1 MRFSS
6 TALFMGLAL
15 MATIF
20 VSCNSDDDKNE
31 PPKDPAEN
39 QLILI
44 NSAETDQG
52 GMLVNIY
59 AKDSLKSQYTKLWVE
74 VKDIAT
80 DKVIPNAKVEIYPLM
95 DMGTMVHAAPFENP
109 VSEQATNGKFEGAVV
124 FTMPGAMGWSLEV
137 YVYDHAMDREGTATV
152 PISVSQPVPSRTVVV
167 TPLDNG
173 NKLVISYLLPTNPK
187 VGVNDFE
194 MTIHERITG
203 MNFQPVENYAV
214 TINPDMPSM
223 GHGSPNNVNPVHTSK
238 GHYKG
243 KVNFT
248 MTGMWRIELGI
259 YDGTTP
265 KDTTSYF
272 DITF

>member
-1 MRFSS
+1 
-6 TALFMGLAL
+6 
-15 MATIF
+15 
-20 VSCNSDDDKNE
+20 
-31 PPKDPAEN
+31 
-39 QLILI
+39 
-44 NSAETDQG
+44 
-52 GMLVNIY
+52 MLVNLY
-59 AKDSLKSQYTKLWVE
+59 AADSLKSQYTKIYVE
-74 VKDIAT
+74 VKDVET
-80 DKVIPNAKVEIYPLM
+80 DKVISNAIVDIFPVM

-109 VSEQATNGKFEGAVV
+109 VGEQAIDGMFEGAVV
-124 FTMPGAMGWSLEV
+124 FIMPGAMGWELEIN
-137 YVYDHAMDREGTATV
+137 VYDFALDREGTATIPVSVGV
-152 PISVSQPVPSRTVVV
+152 PTPTRTHVV

-173 NKLVISYLLPTNPK
+173 NNLVISYLLPTNPK

-203 MNFQPVENYAV
+203 MDFQPVENYSV

-223 GHGSPNNVNPVHTSK
+223 GHGSPNNVNPTHIGN

-248 MTGMWRIELGI
+248 MTGMWRIELDI

>member
-1 MRFSS
+1 MKFSS
-6 TALFMGLAL
+6 NALFMGLAL
-15 MATIF
+15 MSTIF
-20 VSCNSDDDKNE
+20 VSCSSDDDKNE
-31 PPKDPAEN
+31 PPKGPAEN

-59 AKDSLKSQYTKLWVE
+59 AKDSLKAQYTKIYVE
-74 VKDIAT
+74 VKDAET
-80 DKVIPNAKVEIYPLM
+80 DKVISNAQVDIQPLM
-95 DMGTMVHAAPFENP
+95 DMGTMVHSAPFENP
-109 VSEQATNGKFEGAVV
+109 QSEQATNGKFEGAVV
-124 FTMPGAMGWSLEV
+124 FIMPGAMGWTLEV
-137 YVYDHAMDREGTATV
+137 SVYDYALDREGTASIPV
-152 PISVSQPVPSRTVVV
+152 SVSQPVPTRTHVI

-194 MTIHERITG
+194 ITIHERING
-203 MNFQPVENYAV
+203 MNFQPVEDYSV
-214 TINPDMPSM
+214 TITPDMPSM
-223 GHGSPNNVNPVHTSK
+223 GHGSPNNVNPVHSGN

-248 MTGMWRIELGI
+248 MTGMWRIALDI

>member
-1 MRFSS
+1 MKFSS
-6 TALFMGLAL
+6 NALFMGLAL
-15 MATIF
+15 ITTVF
-20 VSCNSDDDKNE
+20 VSCSSDDDKNE
-31 PPKDPAEN
+31 SPTSPAEN

-59 AKDSLKSQYTKLWVE
+59 AKDSLQAQYTKLYVE
-74 VKDIAT
+74 VKDTET
-80 DKVIPNAKVEIYPLM
+80 DEVISHAQVSVVPIM
-95 DMGTMVHAAPFENP
+95 DMEDMSHSAPFENP
-109 VSEQATNGKFEGAVV
+109 ESDQATNGKFETAVV
-124 FTMPGAMGWSLEV
+124 FTMPGDMGWELEV
-137 YVYDHAMDREGTATV
+137 YVYDFALDREGTATIPV
-152 PISVSQPVPSRTVVV
+152 SVGQPVPSRTHVV
-167 TPLDNG
+167 TPLDDG
-173 NKLVISYLLPTNPK
+173 NKLVISYLLPTQPK

-194 MTIHERITG
+194 ITIHERITG
-203 MNFQPVENYAV
+203 MDFQPVEDYSV

-223 GHGSPNNVNPVHTSK
+223 GHGSPNNVNPVHIAN

-265 KDTTSYF
+265 KDTASYF